1 MQRESSM
8 SPKPARSRVRLLALG
23 AIALPWACATGVDL
37 TAEEL
42 AEICS
47 DPNNTCPDET
57 PVGSA
62 GTLGTGT
69 GGSGGTAIGG
79 STSGGGFSTGGGV
92 SGSSSG
98 GSSNV
103 GTGGAGGAGGSGSTL
118 PPPPLAEG
126 ECLESSSVIIN
137 YTDRTEGNSSTNQA
151 SMTLSVQNNGPS
163 FNLPEL
169 TLRYWFTD
177 DGVADFTNCSDCAD
191 IDYAQQSG
199 GVDISGSIS
208 VTFGE
213 EFGSNY
219 AELAFSTGDPV
230 ETGGVVNEVQL
241 RLHTSS
247 YQTLEQSNDFSF
259 AANASGVP
267 NPNITPYVNGV
278 QVGGCVP
285 VPAS

>member
-8 SPKPARSRVRLLALG
+8 SPKPARSGVRLLALG
-23 AIALPWACATGVDL
+23 AMAFAWGCATGVDL
-37 TAEEL
+37 TDEEL

-62 GTLGTGT
+62 GTSGTGT
-69 GGSGGTAIGG
+69 GGSGGTGVGG
-79 STSGGGFSTGGGV
+79 SASGGFNNGGAGGGA
-92 SGSSSG
+92 SGSSNG

-103 GTGGAGGAGGSGSTL
+103 GTGGAGGSGSTL

-137 YTDRTEGNSSTNQA
+137 YTDRSEGNSSTNQA

-177 DGVADFTNCSDCAD
+177 DGVADFTNCSDCAN

-219 AELAFSTGDPV
+219 AELAFSTGNPV
-230 ETGGVVNEVQL
+230 EMGGVVNEVQL

-285 VPAS
+285 LPAS